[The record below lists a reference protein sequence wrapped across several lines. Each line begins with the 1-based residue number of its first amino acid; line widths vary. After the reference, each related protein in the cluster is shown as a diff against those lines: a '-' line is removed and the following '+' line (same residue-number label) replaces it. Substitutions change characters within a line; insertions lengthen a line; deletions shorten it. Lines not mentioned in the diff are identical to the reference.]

1 MSTEDHA
8 LALQLHNVGVSYPLG
23 RPLFNKNKYWALKDV
38 SFSLYHGETLG
49 VLGRN
54 GAGKSTLL
62 RLLTGITEPDTGR
75 ITSDGSQVSLLSLG
89 VGFIEHMTGRENA
102 ILSGIL
108 LGMRREQVEEKM
120 REIVE
125 FSELHD
131 FLDEPLRTYS
141 SGMRARL
148 AFSVA
153 FQADPSILL
162 VDEVLGVGDLE
173 FNIKSTEVMKE
184 RIRSNRTVVIVSHQM
199 ETMRELCD
207 RVVWIEDGKTLIEG
221 DATEVLD
228 KYQETYGQN
237 LSA

>member
-1 MSTEDHA
+1 MSTEPEKHA
-8 LALQLHNVGVSYPLG
+8 LALQLRNVGVSYPLG
-23 RPLFNKNKYWALKDV
+23 RALFNKNKYWALKDV
-38 SFSLYHGETLG
+38 SFDLYHGETLG

-62 RLLTGITEPDTGR
+62 RLLTGITAPDVGT

-89 VGFIEHMTGRENA
+89 VGFINHLTGRENA

-108 LGMRREQVEEKM
+108 LGMRRQRVEEKM
-120 REIVE
+120 QEIID

-131 FLDEPLRTYS
+131 FIDEPLRTYS

-162 VDEVLGVGDLE
+162 VDEVLGVGDME
-173 FNIKSTEVMKE
+173 FNIKSTAVMKE
-184 RIRSNRTVVIVSHQM
+184 RISSNRTVVIVSHQM

-207 RVVWIEDGKTLIEG
+207 RVVWIEQGKTLMEG

-228 KYQETYGQN
+228 KYQDKYGHH
-237 LSA
+237 